1 MSPPTL
7 KATLQRALD
16 LKPFPRAAQE
26 ALVLVMSRDW
36 RPGEVEQVI
45 RTDPGLAS
53 RVLRMA
59 NSPLF
64 SPPHPVDSIRRGL
77 VLLGGRTVR
86 DLLVLAAMQGM
97 FTDPRGSDVLD
108 HCVGVSSVLR
118 VLADLG
124 VPVTDAVISA
134 GLLHD
139 VGALLLLQA
148 GAREPDPLRGPD
160 LAHKAERAE
169 LGFDHAMLGAHA
181 LRAWGIPDP
190 VPGLVGWHHDVDE
203 ARKRFG
209 PAVRGLLLLRTADA
223 LEHHLAQHEEA
234 GDLTRLAEAVDEP
247 TLSRAFQVLSGR
259 RVQVEGGEPR
269 VYRWR

>member
-1 MSPPTL
+1 MNPPTL
-7 KATLQRALD
+7 KTTLQRALD
-16 LKPFPRAAQE
+16 LKPFPKAAQQ

-36 RPGEVEQVI
+36 RPAEVEQVI

-64 SPPHPVDSIRRGL
+64 SPPRPVDSIRRGL
-77 VLLGGRTVR
+77 VLLGGRSVR

-97 FTDPRGSDVLD
+97 FTDPRGADVLD
-108 HCVGVSSVLR
+108 HCVGVSSVLS

-124 VPVTDAVISA
+124 VPVTDAVLSA

-139 VGALLLLQA
+139 VGVLLLLQA
-148 GAREPDPLRGPD
+148 GAREPGPLVGPD
-160 LAHKAERAE
+160 RTHQAERAE

-190 VPGLVGWHHDVDE
+190 VPGLVGWHHDLDT
-203 ARKRFG
+203 ARARFG

-223 LEHHLAQHEEA
+223 LEHALAQHEEA
-234 GDLTRLAEAVDEP
+234 PELSSLAGVVDEH
-247 TLSRAFQVLSGR
+247 TLQRAWGVLIWR
-259 RVQVEGGEPR
+259 RVQVEGGDPR
-269 VYRWR
+269 KYCWR